1 MFETRFVWVNPRPR
15 AAFWSLVPAAAA
27 GPAAPVITTPAVHTA
42 ANHIDVRLVG
52 IMTVLSAEG

>member
-1 MFETRFVWVNPRPR
+1 MNPRPR

-42 ANHIDVRLVG
+42 AIHIDVRLVG
-52 IMTVLSAEG
+52 IMTVLPAEG